1 MRKPSIKTLE
11 RAFPGRGVYLR
22 HLLDNTRAVNENP
35 AVIEWA
41 DSCYHEPPTYE
52 KRLCAINNAIDG
64 YGVEYVPHGSNARSP
79 GFSYINMGDTY
90 TTTIVRIDGGR
101 YCVTDIGSII
111 ERGNYA

>member
-64 YGVEYVPHGSNARSP
+64 
-79 GFSYINMGDTY
+79 
-90 TTTIVRIDGGR
+90 GR